1 MQTIRLSCRDGIE
14 VVFDTK
20 SASYASEKR
29 RLFLIECYSV
39 KRYDKKQF
47 AVDTLFQRQRRG
59 VAVAAEE
66 IDVAYVA
73 QLATIRL
80 TDEEARLFQ
89 RQLPVILAYVD
100 KLRRLDVSGI
110 EPTSHGQPVY
120 NVLRDDVPEPGL
132 DSERV
137 LANAPARLRDTF
149 KVPRIVES

>member
-1 MQTIRLSCRDGIE
+1 MSVILLNGMIKNNFQ
-14 VVFDTK
+14 
-20 SASYASEKR
+20 
-29 RLFLIECYSV
+29 LIPCFNNNV
-39 KRYDKKQF
+39 G
-47 AVDTLFQRQRRG
+47 G

-120 NVLRDDVPEPGL
+120 NVLREDVPEPGL
-132 DSERV
+132 DPERV